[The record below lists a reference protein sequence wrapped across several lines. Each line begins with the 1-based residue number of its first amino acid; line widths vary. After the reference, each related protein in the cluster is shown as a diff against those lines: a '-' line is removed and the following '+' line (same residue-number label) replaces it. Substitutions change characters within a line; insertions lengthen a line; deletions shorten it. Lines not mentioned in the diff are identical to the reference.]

1 MPSPLEFI
9 VPGRLDT
16 LTGGYGYDR
25 RIVAGLRERG
35 WPVTIHEVGDSF
47 PVPHAAAR
55 AESARVLAALP
66 DDALVIVDG
75 LALGALPD
83 EFRPHAERLRL
94 IGLVHHP
101 LAAETGL
108 HPSVAR
114 HLEESE
120 RRALQHV
127 RRVVVTSEATAEMLD
142 AYGVARRRV
151 TVINPGT
158 DPAPLAE
165 GSTGPDVQL
174 LCVASVIPRKGHDV
188 LFRALALM
196 RCRNWRLTCVGSVDR
211 DPGTVGR
218 LRQQLSSYGLE
229 DRVSFVG
236 EMSGDRLE
244 RLYATADVFVL
255 PTLYEGY
262 GMVVGEA
269 LARGLP
275 VVATRT
281 GAIGDLVNSC
291 AGVVVEPGNTDTLS
305 YALSRV
311 LSDAGYREQL
321 AQGARKVRAGLP
333 TWDES
338 CDALARLLETV
349 DR

>member
-1 MPSPLEFI
+1 MPSPVEFI
-9 VPGRLDT
+9 VPGRLQT

-25 RIVAGLRERG
+25 RIVAGLRQRG
-35 WPVTIHEVGDSF
+35 WPVTVHELDDSF
-47 PVPHAAAR
+47 PIPDAGAR
-55 AESARVLAALP
+55 DEGARVLAAIP
-66 DDALVIVDG
+66 DDTLVIVDG

-83 EFRPHAERLRL
+83 EAHLHAERLRL
-94 IGLVHHP
+94 VGLVHHP

-108 HPSVAR
+108 DASVAR
-114 HLEESE
+114 RLEDSE
-120 RRALQHV
+120 RRALRHV

-142 AYGVARRRV
+142 AYGVARSRV

-174 LCVASVIPRKGHDV
+174 LCVASLIPRKGHDV
-188 LFRALALM
+188 LFRALASLP
-196 RCRNWRLTCVGSVDR
+196 CRDWRLTCVGSFER
-211 DPGTVGR
+211 DPVTVDR
-218 LRQQLSSYGLE
+218 LRQQLSSYALG
-229 DRVSFVG
+229 DRVSFAG

-244 RLYATADVFVL
+244 RLYAAADVFVL
-255 PTLYEGY
+255 ATLYEGY
-262 GMVVGEA
+262 GMVVAEA

-275 VVATRT
+275 VVGTRT
-281 GAIGDLVNSC
+281 GAIGDLVTAD
-291 AGVVVEPGNTDTLS
+291 AGVVVEPGNADTLA

-311 LSDAGYREQL
+311 LSDAEYRRHL
-321 AQGARKVRAGLP
+321 AQGARNVRALLP

-338 CDALARLLETV
+338 CDALARLLETA